1 MLYYRALSLPYE
13 RTPRLPS
20 VFFLFSL
27 AITVFAA
34 TAGEGGQQWP
44 YGFPEF
50 SRSSLSKSV
59 RWLRALA
66 SGIAFQIRLPRRE
79 HRRPE

>member
-34 TAGEGGQQWP
+34 TAATISDVTW
-44 YGFPEF
+44 
-50 SRSSLSKSV
+50 
-59 RWLRALA
+59 
-66 SGIAFQIRLPRRE
+66 
-79 HRRPE
+79 